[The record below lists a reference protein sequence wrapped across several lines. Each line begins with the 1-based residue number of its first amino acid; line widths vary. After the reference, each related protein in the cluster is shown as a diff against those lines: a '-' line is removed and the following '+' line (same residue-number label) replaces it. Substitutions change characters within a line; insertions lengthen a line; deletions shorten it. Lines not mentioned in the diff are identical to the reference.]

1 MANGAALIKLSALD
15 TVVMTANYS
24 IEQGGIWI
32 DGTKLA
38 TELKKASGTEGL
50 PEFFDESTSVFI
62 PFSKLEW
69 LMTPNRSTKKD
80 ASEKDD

>member
-1 MANGAALIKLSALD
+1 MANTAALIKLSALD

-38 TELKKASGTEGL
+38 TELKKISRTEGV
-50 PEFFDESTSVFI
+50 PEFFDESASVFI
-62 PFSKLEW
+62 PFSKVEW
-69 LMTPNRSTKKD
+69 LMTPDRTEKK
-80 ASEKDD
+80 ASEKED

>member
-1 MANGAALIKLSALD
+1 MANSAALIKLSALD

-50 PEFFDESTSVFI
+50 PEFFDESASVFI
-62 PFSKLEW
+62 PFSKVEW
-69 LMTPNRSTKKD
+69 LMTPRPSKKED
-80 ASEKDD
+80 ATEKDD